1 MTDLQP
7 TVPSR
12 FARTFRAL
20 VVVLVATAYLLS
32 GLLHN
37 ACDLDFARSG
47 GDVQIAS
54 VSHDGASHDDGGALA
69 GHHCHSCFSVS
80 VPASPVPAPVATTL
94 SATLLSH
101 ATAVLIDRDYG
112 LDPPPPKTLT

>member
-1 MTDLQP
+1 MTQQP
-7 TVPSR
+7 TSHFR
-12 FARTFRAL
+12 LLRRFRAL
-20 VVVLVATAYLLS
+20 AVVCMAAAYLLS

-37 ACDLDFARSG
+37 SCDLDFARTG

-54 VSHDGASHDDGGALA
+54 IAHDGASHDDGGALA

-80 VPASPVPAPVATTL
+80 VPASPAPAPVATTL
-94 SATLLSH
+94 AATLLSH
-101 ATAVLIDRDYG
+101 ATAALIDRAHG